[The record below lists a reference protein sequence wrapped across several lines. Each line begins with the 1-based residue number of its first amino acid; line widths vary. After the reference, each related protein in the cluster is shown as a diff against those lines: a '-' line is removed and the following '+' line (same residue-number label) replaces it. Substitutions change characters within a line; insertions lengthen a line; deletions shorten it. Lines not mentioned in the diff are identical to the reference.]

1 MFSEQEVAYNMAL
14 QMLAVKDLDVRR
26 TLVHVNHF
34 LLPPSALRSDEI
46 LRKVEALK
54 TAAA

>member
-1 MFSEQEVAYNMAL
+1 MFSEEEVAYNMAL
-14 QMLAVKDLDVRR
+14 QMLAIRDLDVRR

-34 LLPPSALRSDEI
+34 VVEPSALRSDEI
-46 LRKVEALK
+46 MQKVEALK